1 MNELANKN
9 TLTGDKCVEKR
20 VTNTRQDNFPLT
32 YCFIGVV
39 VVVVLVG
46 QSGGVQCFPDL
57 VQVTSFSALVRR
69 VNRP

>member
-32 YCFIGVV
+32 YCFIGVAAA

-57 VQVTSFSALVRR
+57 VQVTSFGA
-69 VNRP
+69 